1 MKPLRSPQPWV
12 ERYAVLGT
20 IVGGTCAT
28 ISAIACRGPILASVL
43 AGTVAAAAAGAMY
56 GYARLRAEARG

>member
-1 MKPLRSPQPWV
+1 MRPPRPWI

-20 IVGGTCAT
+20 VVGGTCAM
-28 ISAIACRGPILASVL
+28 ISAIACRGPIVASVL
-43 AGTVAAAAAGAMY
+43 VGTVAAAATGAMY